1 MACANIVTS
10 ARIII
15 KGIVLAAATV
25 LVVTTAACGAK
36 KPLVAA
42 APQANR
48 EAPAVSIDPTT
59 PSGAVAVTKE
69 LLGQRRSLYSSATGK
84 YSYFI
89 GGELAAEYDT
99 DSRVLVIT
107 GEGVDGGA
115 VCKYSADGALFI
127 AAKTTSG
134 AQCNALITRL
144 YRHMQR

>member
-25 LVVTTAACGAK
+25 LVVTTAACGAR
-36 KPLVAA
+36 KPPVAA
-42 APQANR
+42 PEANR

-69 LLGQRRSLYSSATGK
+69 LVGQRRSVYSSATGK

-89 GGELAAEYDT
+89 GGELAAEYDS
-99 DSRVLVIT
+99 DLRVLVIT
-107 GEGVDGGA
+107 GEGGDDGA

-127 AAKTTSG
+127 AAKTASE